1 MLLLL
6 SLATTAVIAVFL
18 LWKVSH
24 SIVLFYIFY
33 SFFLCT
39 LLLSPFFLSP
49 SIFWDER
56 KAISC
61 SLLFQSQSV
70 ADPSSERDYPSIS
83 ISHTLISHVSLQKL
97 CVSNFTS
104 RVERL
109 LIIGGLRG
117 FSVHRE
123 HNILKVVSR
132 LKQNAFHRLLHDVST
147 FIAAVTP

>member
-6 SLATTAVIAVFL
+6 YLATTAVIAVFL

-24 SIVLFYIFY
+24 RIVLYIFH

-117 FSVHRE
+117 FSLHRE

-147 FIAAVTP
+147 FIAAATP